1 MREAGDKEIFSIK
14 NRLLRLKRDSN
25 RWSLITL
32 FVVFLIALPIL
43 TIIFELFEGP
53 GESWVHIVKN
63 LLGQYVSNS
72 VYLLVVCSILV
83 LLFGV
88 TTSWLVSRYE
98 FPFRKQ
104 LEWLLILPLAIPSY
118 IVAYGYAGAFDYG
131 GSLELIQRYF
141 GMEFTRIDVMNRF
154 GLAFVLSISLFP
166 YVYVSTRAFFLNQ
179 ANNLLEASR
188 LLGVGEFRTFFKL
201 ILPLARPA
209 IIAGMIL
216 VLMEVLND
224 YGAAQYF
231 GVNTFT
237 TGIFRSWFSLEEPET
252 AIYLSALL
260 LVLVFALILFEKWQ
274 RRKIQY
280 TNERTN
286 TERIYRKTTSKRKQF
301 LIFCIVITP
310 VLFGFFIPVAQLIYW
325 AILTYSSVFDYS
337 FLMLSLQTF
346 GIAFLTATVT
356 VVLATLLIFS
366 AKWNRIGFIKNLS
379 RLGVLGYAIP
389 GAVVAIGIMIPT
401 LALDRWLMGVVAS
414 LSGNTTGFIIHGT
427 LFALVYA
434 YAVRFLA
441 VAYNPIEST
450 TLKVSNAIPDASKTL
465 GVGNFKTFFKIE
477 YPLIKTGLLSAF
489 ILVFVDVLKELPL
502 TLILKPFQVN
512 TLAVSA
518 FEYAS
523 DERVM
528 EAAIPSLFIIF
539 TAAVPVIFLN
549 KLLVSK
555 G

>member
-1 MREAGDKEIFSIK
+1 MKEAGDNEIFSIK

-25 RWSLITL
+25 RWTLITL
-32 FVVFLIALPIL
+32 FVVLLIALPVL

-53 GESWVHIVKN
+53 GASWMHIVNN

-72 VYLLVVCSILV
+72 VFLLIACSVMVLIL
-83 LLFGV
+83 GV
-88 TTSWLVSRYE
+88 TTSWLVARYE

-118 IVAYGYAGAFDYG
+118 IVAYAYAGILDYG
-131 GSLELIQRYF
+131 GSLELIQRYL
-141 GMEFTRIDVMNRF
+141 GMGFTRIDIMNRF

-166 YVYVSTRAFFLNQ
+166 YVYVSTRAFFLNS

-188 LLGVGEFRTFFKL
+188 MLGVGEIRSFFKL
-201 ILPLARPA
+201 VLPLSRPA

-231 GVNTFT
+231 GVHTFT

-252 AIYLSALL
+252 AIYLSAILL
-260 LVLVFALILFEKWQ
+260 LLVFALILFEKWQ

-280 TNERTN
+280 ANESKKN
-286 TERIYRKTTSKRKQF
+286 ERIYRKTTSKSKQF
-301 LIFCIVITP
+301 LIFCLVITP
-310 VLFGFFIPVAQLIYW
+310 VIFGFFIPVAQLLYW
-325 AILTYSSVFDYS
+325 AYLTYSSVFEYD
-337 FLMLSLQTF
+337 FILLSLQTF

-356 VVLATLLIFS
+356 VILATLLIFA
-366 AKWNRIGFIKNLS
+366 AKWNRISIIKSIS

-389 GAVVAIGIMIPT
+389 GAVVAIGVMIPI
-401 LALDRWLMGVVAS
+401 LALDRWLMDLVYKI
-414 LSGNTTGFIIHGT
+414 SGSPSGFIIHGT

-450 TLKVSNAIPDASKTL
+450 ALKVSNTIPDASKTL

-512 TLAVSA
+512 TLAVKA

-539 TAAVPVIFLN
+539 TAAIPVIFLN
-549 KLLVSK
+549 KLLVK
-555 G
+555 K